1 MRWQAGCYHSRAR
14 GMKTLHVVLG
24 NTDRAANNRIEA
36 MLHDVCFERAVIEC
50 ARTARSDEMVRLA
63 CCQWMD
69 LVVFAPDNLL
79 PTPGLRRGSGP
90 FAEALRTAAVIRSE
104 SQVPMI
110 AIGVS
115 EHNKLELLEAGV
127 NLALGIPFPAE
138 AFRREAE
145 SLLNLPS
152 TETLVIENLSPS
164 APRWFDRLADFLKTE
179 I

>member
-1 MRWQAGCYHSRAR
+1 
-14 GMKTLHVVLG
+14 MKTLHVVLG

-36 MLHDVCFERAVIEC
+36 ILHDVCFERAIIEC
-50 ARTARSDEMVRLA
+50 ARTARSDELVRLA
-63 CCQWMD
+63 SCQWMD
-69 LVVFAPDNLL
+69 LVIFAPDNLL
-79 PTPGLRRGSGP
+79 PTPGLKRPGGP

-104 SQVPMI
+104 SQIPMI

-127 NLALGIPFPAE
+127 NLALGIPFPTE

-145 SLLNLPS
+145 SLLNLAS
-152 TETLVIENLSPS
+152 TETLATENL
-164 APRWFDRLADFLKTE
+164 APPTSRWFDRFADFLKTE